1 MAFDFPSVATKK
13 KEEKE
18 KKSKAKDK
26 KNIETKNGDMVQPDP
41 DILSKRFD
49 KKFKKYALSKESQ
62 LHAKDYDDGID
73 KGEARAMKEVMQ
85 EAGIKIPK
93 FSKGG
98 RVNLRGG
105 GCAIRGLKK
114 NAYGKNS

>member
-13 KEEKE
+13 RKEKE
-18 KKSKAKDK
+18 KKAKAK
-26 KNIETKNGDMVQPDP
+26 KNIETKSGDMVQPDP
-41 DILSKRFD
+41 DILGKRFD
-49 KKFKKYALSKESQ
+49 KKFRKYALSKESQ
-62 LHAKDYDDGID
+62 LHAKDFDDGID
-73 KGEARAMKEVMQ
+73 KGEARAINEVMQ
-85 EAGIKIPK
+85 EAAIKKPK